1 MWQFRVV
8 VFSLFIGLV
17 VQPAFAKKLSK
28 IGGLEVHLV
37 TENIY
42 AFVGELGQRS
52 PENLGNNATFG
63 LVVTS
68 EGAVLID
75 SGGSRK
81 GAIEIEK
88 AILSVTDKPVK
99 YVINTGGQDHRWFGN
114 EYFRSKG
121 AKIISSVSAMED
133 QEERTSIEYA
143 VMAQLIGYGI
153 ISGTEPE
160 TAEINFEEKYEF
172 SLGGVKF
179 EIHVLGGGHSA
190 GDSFVWLANQKLMF
204 GGDIVFTERLLALR
218 EISSSGEWIKSF
230 EALSKF
236 NPEFIIPGHGRPTT
250 MAQARKET
258 YDYLIY
264 LRKTVKAHINNEG
277 ALSTV
282 VGIDQS
288 KWQYMAYFKELARRN
303 AMAVYDEMEFE

>member
-1 MWQFRVV
+1 MHYLKMI
-8 VFSLFIGLV
+8 LFTLVLGLSTLPV
-17 VQPAFAKKLSK
+17 LAKKLTLVE
-28 IGGLEVHLV
+28 GLQVYQV

-42 AFVGELGQRS
+42 AFVGDLGQRS

-68 EGAVLID
+68 AGAVLID

-81 GAIEIEK
+81 GAVQIEK
-88 AILSVTDKPVK
+88 AIKTVTDKPVK

-121 AKIISSVSAMED
+121 AEIISSVSALED

-143 VMAQLIGYGI
+143 VMAQLIGHNA

-160 TAEINFEEKYEF
+160 TAEITFEEKHVFKFGGVTFEIYA
-172 SLGGVKF
+172 LGGA
-179 EIHVLGGGHSA
+179 HSA
-190 GDSFVWLANQKLMF
+190 GDSFVWLPDQKTIF

-230 EALSKF
+230 EALSQFKPAF
-236 NPEFIIPGHGRPTT
+236 VIPGHGKPTT
-250 MAQARKET
+250 MVQARKDT
-258 YDYLIY
+258 YDYLLY
-264 LRKTVKAHINNEG
+264 LRKTVKAHIDNQG

-282 VGIDQS
+282 IGIDQS
-288 KWQYMAYFKELARRN
+288 KWQHMAFFKELSRRN